1 MRKNDFTLRENRGI
15 PYYSCTAFESLPWLR
30 HGFSTR
36 RGGAPRVGSQ
46 IHNEHDDSL
55 NLNAASW
62 DSTERVS
69 ENRRRFLAALDMES
83 STLITLNQIHS
94 DKVHVVTDRSV
105 SEVAIEGDAL
115 ITQEKNVA
123 MAIKTADCF
132 PLLIADPIHK
142 TVGAVHSGW
151 RGTLSNIVA
160 CTIEAMHRH
169 FGSDPAELM
178 IALGPGIRDCCFEVG
193 TEVADLF
200 VEAYPEIAP
209 ALPISDRPGKFL
221 VDLVKVL
228 HVQLTRSGVPT
239 KNHYDLGICTCC
251 NTQEFFSYRAE
262 GASSGRMMSII
273 SIRQSDTVPY
283 YRP

>member
-1 MRKNDFTLRENRGI
+1 MRENDFTLRENREI

-36 RGGAPRVGSQ
+36 RGGIPRISGG
-46 IHNEHDDSL
+46 HDASL
-55 NLNAASW
+55 NLNLTSW
-62 DSTERVS
+62 DSPERVD
-69 ENRRRFLAALDMES
+69 ENRRRFLAALAMENGA
-83 STLITLNQIHS
+83 LVTLNQIHS
-94 DKVHVVTDRSV
+94 DRVHVVTGHSDPLT
-105 SEVAIEGDAL
+105 AIEGDAL
-115 ITQEKNVA
+115 ITKEKNVA
-123 MAIKTADCF
+123 IAIKTADCF

-142 TVGAVHSGW
+142 AVGAVHSGW

-160 CTIEAMHRH
+160 CTIEEMSQH
-169 FGSDPAELM
+169 FSSDPAELM

-200 VEAYPEIAP
+200 AEACPEIAP

-239 KNHYDLGICTCC
+239 KNRYDMGICTCC

-262 GASSGRMMSII
+262 GASAGRMMSII
-273 SIRQSDTVPY
+273 SIRQSDALPSY
-283 YRP
+283 QP